1 VKSRRTRDFHKLFVR
16 LPRDVQEKAKNT
28 YRLFKVNPYYPGIH
42 FECIDRQEAIYSVR
56 IGLRYRA
63 VGLLEDDVILW
74 FFIGSH
80 EDYNNLFL

>member
-1 VKSRRTRDFHKLFVR
+1 MKSRRTRDFHKLFVR
-16 LPRDVQEKAKNT
+16 LPRDVQEKAKDT
-28 YRLFKVNPYYPGIH
+28 YRLFKANPYYPSLH

-80 EDYNNLFL
+80 EDYNNLL

>member
-1 VKSRRTRDFHKLFVR
+1 MKSRRTRDFHKLFVR
-16 LPRDVQEKAKNT
+16 LPQDVQKKAKDT
-28 YRLFKVNPYYPGIH
+28 YRLFKANPYYPGLH

-80 EDYNNLFL
+80 EDYNNLL